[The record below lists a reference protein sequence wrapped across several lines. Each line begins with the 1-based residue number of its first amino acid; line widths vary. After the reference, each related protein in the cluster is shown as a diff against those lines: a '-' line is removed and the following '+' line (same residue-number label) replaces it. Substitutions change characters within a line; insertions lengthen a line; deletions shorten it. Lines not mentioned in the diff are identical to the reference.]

1 MSLFRSYRF
10 LVVALGLLS
19 VPASAGAQ
27 AWVQRPQ
34 NLNQAAPP
42 AAAWESSA
50 RPRTP
55 PQANTAAPYAYSPA
69 PAYPSTEPHYSSYNP
84 PTYYAPPPYQSPPAY
99 PNQPMY
105 QTPSPYLPLA
115 DASGD
120 YYRMASE
127 SSYYRDGTYAPAQP
141 PAQPLTWATR
151 QTFGP
156 GEGSKTFEP
165 LPPVEGEYCQTGCA
179 PCPVGWQVTAE
190 LIGMRRQPANDHLF
204 VKECGCDNPTMD
216 VGDLR
221 FGYDLGIRV
230 SIARSDFCHGG
241 WEFGYLGL
249 PEWDARQTASGNL
262 YFCGLG
268 FSLQACPALFL
279 AEYDSSLHS
288 FEINYRPMNHMDCF
302 SSRSSFFGG
311 FRYIRLDETFRLSEL
326 NAPIY
331 NLFKISTANNLYGV
345 HFGNSYLLYDGGGPV
360 YVETLLK
367 FGIYANDSSQH
378 TMSSVIGPPAG
389 ASRTTLAYSGE
400 FAIAAGYRITH
411 CVDIRAGYQLL
422 GIGAVALA
430 PDQLVAT
437 DLIAHT
443 AGMRYNTLIAHGG
456 FIGLTVRW

>member
-1 MSLFRSYRF
+1 MCLFRSYRLF
-10 LVVALGLLS
+10 LLALGLCS

-34 NLNQAAPP
+34 NPNA
-42 AAAWESSA
+42 
-50 RPRTP
+50 
-55 PQANTAAPYAYSPA
+55 AAPYHQTTGPT
-69 PAYPSTEPHYSSYNP
+69 YPSTEPYYNP
-84 PTYYAPPPYQSPPAY
+84 YNQPTYHSSPSYQNPPAY
-99 PNQPMY
+99 PNQPTY
-105 QTPSPYLPLA
+105 QYPQTYPNQPLYQNPAPYLPLA

-120 YYRMASE
+120 YYRMASD
-127 SSYYRDGTYAPAQP
+127 SPSFRDGTYAPTQP
-141 PAQPLTWATR
+141 PSQPLTWAAH
-151 QTFGP
+151 QAPGP
-156 GEGSKTFEP
+156 GEDPKAFEP
-165 LPPVEGEYCQTGCA
+165 LPPVKGEYCEMGCA
-179 PCPVGWQVTAE
+179 TCLPAWQVTAE
-190 LIGMRRQPANDHLF
+190 LIGLRRQPANDHLF
-204 VKECGCDNPTMD
+204 VKECGCDNPQMD
-216 VGDLR
+216 VGDLS
-221 FGYDLGIRV
+221 FGYELGVRV
-230 SIARSDFCHGG
+230 SIARSDCCYGG

-249 PEWDARQTASGNL
+249 PEWDASQTASGNL
-262 YFCGLG
+262 YFQGLG
-268 FSLQACPALFL
+268 FSLQACPGLFL

-302 SSRSSFFGG
+302 SSRCSFFGG

-331 NLFKISTANNLYGV
+331 SLFKISTANNLYGV
-345 HFGNSYLLYDGGGPV
+345 HFGNSYLLYDCGGPL

-367 FGIYANDSSQH
+367 FGIYANESSQH

-443 AGMRYNTLIAHGG
+443 ASVQYNTLIAHGG